1 MESSSTRFVC
11 PTLLGCLYCFFF
23 VLFLLRLM
31 GYALCLHYKQFSA
44 LWWAPRFLIDCG
56 PTSKPPQNL
65 APPHWRGSGVV
76 CTVEAALRYPQ
87 RRFKNWYI
95 IHWSASEIYSV
106 HLFYVWQ
113 SLHDFSPLFYRTPE
127 AAILTSLFGV
137 PDWLPSF
144 SIKVTIFIPSTTSPK
159 AEDVQCHI
167 Q

>member
-31 GYALCLHYKQFSA
+31 GYALCYTLQTILSS
-44 LWWAPRFLIDCG
+44 LVG
-56 PTSKPPQNL
+56 PTVSNWLWPYLQATSEPR
-65 APPHWRGSGVV
+65 PPHWRGSGVV